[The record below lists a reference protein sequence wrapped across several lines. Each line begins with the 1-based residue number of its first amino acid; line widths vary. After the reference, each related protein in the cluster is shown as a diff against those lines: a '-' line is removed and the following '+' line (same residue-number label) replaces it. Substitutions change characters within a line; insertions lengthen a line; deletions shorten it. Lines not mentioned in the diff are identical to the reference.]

1 MKRLIGLLLVLVSPC
16 LYGLDVSSLSL
27 ADCEQDALKSSAH
40 LQDLQAQVRAARAQ
54 QKGVSA
60 SLYPS
65 ISLDA
70 KGSWVSDVPTLTLG
84 NSKLQF
90 GDNWG
95 YSVGPTASYVLF
107 DNGGRSSL
115 SNSASKMVSA
125 QEQAYEFARKQIL
138 LQVRQAYFAVQQQLQ
153 HLVLLNGQLEV
164 VQKQLADVQSS
175 YQAGAKSKLDITI
188 AQKQVL
194 KTQAAMSAARS
205 NLAGDLRTLFELTG
219 TDYGIN
225 PTYPTD
231 KRLIKANYPG
241 NTSAVLATDSL
252 DSTLGQF
259 LPYGQSEFDENSPKL
274 AALDE
279 MAQYYAYLAD
289 SYKAS
294 LYPRLALQGGAYF
307 EYPNGAIR
315 GHVFLGRAG
324 AAVSLPLFEGGK
336 NRRQA
341 QAQQVNSY
349 ITQILA
355 KVAAHHGY
363 QLGGPTQLALDT
375 RILFNPQ
382 LSTTDFMVPAL
393 LVMTSF
399 IILMIV
405 GSMAIT
411 KEKEMGTMEK
421 LISSPASTADILL
434 GKVLPYFFI
443 GIGVVTLMLG
453 VGVLGFGIP
462 FRGTFWQFALNGIAL
477 AACALSMAT
486 LISTIASSQ
495 QQAMMGGVL
504 VLLPAVLLSGVFF
517 PVDNIPVGFRW
528 ICYLNPMMYACT
540 NFRNIILKGGDYLL
554 FGKYFGILLL
564 MAVTL
569 ATLAYK
575 NFKSKLN

>member
-1 MKRLIGLLLVLVSPC
+1 MIHKRIIKGLIRKEFIQIFRDPKMIAAIFFIPIVQLTMFGLALTSEVKNIEMVVVGKPSALVREVKTRAIASGWFKRVQNVEETNVADPTELLTTYKAESVLVAPDK
-16 LYGLDVSSLSL
+16 GL
-27 ADCEQDALKSSAH
+27 EYALER
-40 LQDLQAQVRAARAQ
+40 QNT
-54 QKGVSA
+54 
-60 SLYPS
+60 P
-65 ISLDA
+65 I
-70 KGSWVSDVPTLTLG
+70 
-84 NSKLQF
+84 
-90 GDNWG
+90 
-95 YSVGPTASYVLF
+95 
-107 DNGGRSSL
+107 
-115 SNSASKMVSA
+115 
-125 QEQAYEFARKQIL
+125 QIL
-138 LQVRQAYFAVQQQLQ
+138 INAT
-153 HLVLLNGQLEV
+153 N
-164 VQKQLADVQSS
+164 
-175 YQAGAKSKLDITI
+175 
-188 AQKQVL
+188 AQ
-194 KTQAAMSAARS
+194 R
-205 NLAGDLRTLFELTG
+205 
-219 TDYGIN
+219 
-225 PTYPTD
+225 
-231 KRLIKANYPG
+231 
-241 NTSAVLATDSL
+241 
-252 DSTLGQF
+252 
-259 LPYGQSEFDENSPKL
+259 
-274 AALDE
+274 
-279 MAQYYAYLAD
+279 
-289 SYKAS
+289 
-294 LYPRLALQGGAYF
+294 
-307 EYPNGAIR
+307 
-315 GHVFLGRAG
+315 
-324 AAVSLPLFEGGK
+324 
-336 NRRQA
+336 
-341 QAQQVNSY
+341 AQQVNSY

-363 QLGGPTQLALDT
+363 QIGGPTQLALDT

-443 GIGVVTLMLG
+443 GIGVVILMLC
-453 VGVLGFGIP
+453 VGVFGFGIP

-477 AACALSMAT
+477 AACALSVAT
-486 LISTIASSQ
+486 LISTIANSQ

>member
-27 ADCEQDALKSSAH
+27 ANCEQDALKSSAH

-54 QKGVSA
+54 QKGAAA

-65 ISLDA
+65 VSLDA
-70 KGSWVSDVPTLTLG
+70 KGSWVSNVPTLTLG

-95 YSVGPTASYVLF
+95 YSIGPTASYVLF

-115 SNSASKMVSA
+115 SKSVAKMASA

-164 VQKQLADVQSS
+164 VQKQLADVQSA
-175 YQAGAKSKLDITI
+175 YKAGAKSKLDITI

-252 DSTLGQF
+252 GSTLGQF

-315 GHVFLGRAG
+315 EHVFLGRAG
-324 AAVSLPLFEGGK
+324 ATVSLPLFEGGK

-341 QAQQVNSY
+341 QAQQEMAHAKRFEKQDAKETLTALFLSAKDRLY
-349 ITQILA
+349 GLQIQEGLLRDMIKQTSEAARLTYQAYKAGAVTFFEVDRANLDLLDSQLSLA
-355 KVAAHHGY
+355 DV
-363 QLGGPTQLALDT
+363 QVEELNQLA
-375 RILFNPQ
+375 ILNS
-382 LSTTDFMVPAL
+382 LS
-393 LVMTSF
+393 
-399 IILMIV
+399 
-405 GSMAIT
+405 
-411 KEKEMGTMEK
+411 KE
-421 LISSPASTADILL
+421 
-434 GKVLPYFFI
+434 
-443 GIGVVTLMLG
+443 TL
-453 VGVLGFGIP
+453 
-462 FRGTFWQFALNGIAL
+462 
-477 AACALSMAT
+477 
-486 LISTIASSQ
+486 
-495 QQAMMGGVL
+495 
-504 VLLPAVLLSGVFF
+504 
-517 PVDNIPVGFRW
+517 
-528 ICYLNPMMYACT
+528 
-540 NFRNIILKGGDYLL
+540 
-554 FGKYFGILLL
+554 
-564 MAVTL
+564 
-569 ATLAYK
+569 
-575 NFKSKLN
+575 

>member
-27 ADCEQDALKSSAH
+27 ASCEQDALKSSPH
-40 LQDLQAQVRAARAQ
+40 LQDLQAQVRAVYAQ
-54 QKGVSA
+54 QKGAAA

-95 YSVGPTASYVLF
+95 YSIGPTASYVLF
-107 DNGGRSSL
+107 DNGGRS
-115 SNSASKMVSA
+115 
-125 QEQAYEFARKQIL
+125 KQIL

-164 VQKQLADVQSS
+164 VQKQLADVQSA
-175 YQAGAKSKLDITI
+175 YRAGAKSKLDITI

-231 KRLIKANYPG
+231 KRLMKANYPG

-252 DSTLGQF
+252 GSTLGQF

-294 LYPRLALQGGAYF
+294 LYPRLSLQGGAKRFICSLY
-307 EYPNGAIR
+307 GAI
-315 GHVFLGRAG
+315 
-324 AAVSLPLFEGGK
+324 
-336 NRRQA
+336 
-341 QAQQVNSY
+341 
-349 ITQILA
+349 
-355 KVAAHHGY
+355 
-363 QLGGPTQLALDT
+363 
-375 RILFNPQ
+375 
-382 LSTTDFMVPAL
+382 
-393 LVMTSF
+393 F
-399 IILMIV
+399 IY
-405 GSMAIT
+405 
-411 KEKEMGTMEK
+411 
-421 LISSPASTADILL
+421 D
-434 GKVLPYFFI
+434 
-443 GIGVVTLMLG
+443 
-453 VGVLGFGIP
+453 
-462 FRGTFWQFALNGIAL
+462 R
-477 AACALSMAT
+477 
-486 LISTIASSQ
+486 
-495 QQAMMGGVL
+495 
-504 VLLPAVLLSGVFF
+504 
-517 PVDNIPVGFRW
+517 D
-528 ICYLNPMMYACT
+528 
-540 NFRNIILKGGDYLL
+540 DYL
-554 FGKYFGILLL
+554 GHTKI
-564 MAVTL
+564 
-569 ATLAYK
+569 
-575 NFKSKLN
+575 